1 MVAWLER
8 HQVPLYLAT
17 MVLGAAQGLAF
28 PAVTSTWE
36 PAVPPLIAVL
46 LWSTFLGIPL
56 TQLGDGLRDRR
67 FLLVLLGLNF
77 LVVPVVAWLL
87 TRPLTGHPE
96 LVLGVLVVLL
106 VPVVGALLWLF
117 LGRARKTKPAAAGR
131 GCATPPPAAR
141 DPSRRDP

>member
-17 MVLGAAQGLAF
+17 MVLGAALGLAF

-56 TQLGDGLRDRR
+56 TQLGDGLLELAAAKAE
-67 FLLVLLGLNF
+67 LL
-77 LVVPVVAWLL
+77 A
-87 TRPLTGHPE
+87 E
-96 LVLGVLVVLL
+96 LV
-106 VPVVGALLWLF
+106 
-117 LGRARKTKPAAAGR
+117 PAVI
-131 GCATPPPAAR
+131 R
-141 DPSRRDP
+141 DPR

>member
-17 MVLGAAQGLAF
+17 MVLGAALGLAF

-67 FLLVLLGLNF
+67 FLLVLLGTAISRSSEDTETNQQASQNLAEPNE
-77 LVVPVVAWLL
+77 
-87 TRPLTGHPE
+87 PLAE
-96 LVLGVLVVLL
+96 LGVA
-106 VPVVGALLWLF
+106 PGQDADNNSDAQ
-117 LGRARKTKPAAAGR
+117 RNAP
-131 GCATPPPAAR
+131 
-141 DPSRRDP
+141 

>member
-17 MVLGAAQGLAF
+17 MVLGAALGLAF

-67 FLLVLLGLNF
+67 FLLVHVLDMDNADN
-77 LVVPVVAWLL
+77 VVRGIKQRYE
-87 TRPLTGHPE
+87 RPLMEIFP
-96 LVLGVLVVLL
+96 
-106 VPVVGALLWLF
+106 
-117 LGRARKTKPAAAGR
+117 
-131 GCATPPPAAR
+131 
-141 DPSRRDP
+141 